1 MPARRL
7 QARRPRWADDPW
19 CGSRLAASAL
29 GPCESNGARCAP
41 QQRPERER
49 RAGDAVPRRVA
60 VGAAR
65 EERHA
70 AGPPRPQ
77 CRREAEE
84 GESPCLPGQGSGG
97 ARRPCSGPATLWCV
111 FLARGSSYCREVS
124 PRPTSPRPVLP
135 APFGSVV
142 PAFVAGCEAILPIV
156 KNGKPI
162 VVLKIN
168 RVRTVARRARHRA
181 QRRPTR
187 KEGVAVHIANGSATP
202 SPAVRRAHGWAGVRG
217 GVGLSCWACV
227 SSLHSRRESRGV
239 ATLLIDRFIA
249 SV

>member
-7 QARRPRWADDPW
+7 QARRPRWAGDPW

-84 GESPCLPGQGSGG
+84 GESPCLPGQGSGS
-97 ARRPCSGPATLWCV
+97 ARRPSSGASILWCV

-124 PRPTSPRPVLP
+124 SRPTRPRPVLP
-135 APFGSVV
+135 APSGSVV

-168 RVRTVARRARHRA
+168 RVRTVVRRARHRA

-202 SPAVRRAHGWAGVRG
+202 SPAERRAHGWAGVRG

>member
-1 MPARRL
+1 MLVRRL
-7 QARRPRWADDPW
+7 QARRPRWAGDPW

-29 GPCESNGARCAP
+29 GPCESNGARWAP
-41 QQRPERER
+41 QRPPERER

-70 AGPPRPQ
+70 AEPPRPQ
-77 CRREAEE
+77 CRRGAEE
-84 GESPCLPGQGSGG
+84 GESPCLRGQGSGG
-97 ARRPCSGPATLWCV
+97 ARRPCSGASTLWWV
-111 FLARGSSYCREVS
+111 FLARGSSYCREGS
-124 PRPTSPRPVLP
+124 PQPTSPRPVLR

-168 RVRTVARRARHRA
+168 RVRTVVRRARHRA

-187 KEGVAVHIANGSATP
+187 KEGVAVQIANGSAA
-202 SPAVRRAHGWAGVRG
+202 SRPAVCRAHRGAGVRG
-217 GVGLSCWACV
+217 GVDLSCWASA
-227 SSLHSRRESRGV
+227 SSLHSRPDTRGV
-239 ATLLIDRFIA
+239 ATLLMDRFIA